1 VSRGCSAFGVT
12 DLDWSLADAV
22 AVGGQ
27 KWLRASW
34 STGFLSLSARALTV
48 LGHGLTGWSGVEG
61 PTRYDGLLHD
71 PLPSASRFTVTMP
84 DLVAATA
91 LQAALELVEL
101 GTIEAIARRVGQ
113 TVGALLNVV
122 EDCDG
127 RPIVPLAPNERAGIV
142 TFTVPYADGSE
153 VGSAL
158 AARGIVTTTREAHVR
173 MSPHATTPETLA
185 DELRESLTA
194 LRLAR

>member
-1 VSRGCSAFGVT
+1 VT

-22 AVGGQ
+22 
-27 KWLRASW
+27 
-34 STGFLSLSARALTV
+34 
-48 LGHGLTGWSGVEG
+48 
-61 PTRYDGLLHD
+61 
-71 PLPSASRFTVTMP
+71 
-84 DLVAATA
+84 
-91 LQAALELVEL
+91 
-101 GTIEAIARRVGQ
+101 
-113 TVGALLNVV
+113 V
-122 EDCDG
+122 EDCGG

-173 MSPHATTPETLA
+173 LSPHATTPETLA

-194 LRLAR
+194 LRLTR